1 MDQAG
6 GLRERKKQRTRE
18 AIARAALELFAER
31 GYQATTLADIAEAA
45 DVSTRTIFAYFPSK
59 EDILFCDYAAMRD
72 ALARALAERPGG
84 KDALGTLRD
93 FILSTVHEKGELQA
107 KLERVIAGD
116 ETLHGHKR
124 ARLARLQELLAAAIA
139 DDLATG
145 ADDLRPHVA
154 AASLTAAF
162 EVLDEKGPPPSSS
175 EDIAAAI
182 DPIISFVR
190 AGLEALT
197 ASLPRTDESDATEQT
212 R

>member
-1 MDQAG
+1 MDRAS

-31 GYQATTLADIAEAA
+31 GYQATTLAEIAEAA

-59 EDILFCDYAAMRD
+59 EDMLFCGHEALRD

-93 FILSTVHEKGELQA
+93 FVLAAAQTKGELQA
-107 KLERVIAGD
+107 KLECAIAGD
-116 ETLHGHKR
+116 ETLRSHKR
-124 ARLARLQELLAAAIA
+124 ARLVQLQELLAGAIA
-139 DDLATG
+139 DDLGTG
-145 ADDLRPHVA
+145 PDDLRPHVA

-162 EVLDEKGPPPSSS
+162 EVLDERGQAPPATSGD
-175 EDIAAAI
+175 EIAAAI
-182 DPIISFVR
+182 DPIIAFVR

-197 ASLPRTDESDATEQT
+197 ASPGHAAP
-212 R
+212 